1 MSWIPTARGK
11 AAIPNAVDCANCFE
25 YVWNF
30 LIILMKQAYI
40 RMLLQSYWI
49 MNWFVSWGLIKHRMP
64 LMLEGVG
71 VWAYWLKHWPLSNQK
86 ISKEIAT
93 KSSPSIGWVG
103 NFGVIGHFT
112 SAGSVPIGAR
122 FSNSIMSSVNDP
134 KHLRTGAEA
143 DLGRPVSLLFSGP
156 ASPCPGGHFTPS
168 MMSSCFF
175 AVFWGL
181 RFRMSKLCVRTTSR
195 DTMIRPCWTM
205 THAMSLQERV
215 WAAEQQLQPGDHILV
230 QWLG

>member
-1 MSWIPTARGK
+1 
-11 AAIPNAVDCANCFE
+11 
-25 YVWNF
+25 
-30 LIILMKQAYI
+30 
-40 RMLLQSYWI
+40 MLLQSYWI

-93 KSSPSIGWVG
+93 KSSPCIGWVG

-112 SAGSVPIGAR
+112 SAGSIPIGAR

-143 DLGRPVSLLFSGP
+143 DLGRPVSLLFSRP

-168 MMSSCFF
+168 MMFSCFLEF
-175 AVFWGL
+175 FGDWDSESRNFESEQPHEIQWFDHVERWHMPCPYRSVFGRL
-181 RFRMSKLCVRTTSR
+181 SNSCNLATIF
-195 DTMIRPCWTM
+195 
-205 THAMSLQERV
+205 
-215 WAAEQQLQPGDHILV
+215 
-230 QWLG
+230 